1 MRRANPYRAFLLG
14 AVPLL
19 ALLALLIRSSA
30 LAGLALAFAVLVFRS
45 WRAAHARVRGI
56 GVAREVYPSA
66 FEDDVVPVDL
76 VVENR
81 SGRSALLLEVI
92 DAFGPS
98 LADRQALLE
107 PGPFPSPRRRR
118 LRYSATCSRGWGSY
132 ALGPVRVAA
141 ADSLGLFRAERAVGG
156 LDGFA
161 VFPRVYDV
169 QSLRPAGARG
179 SLSPQEAT
187 TGRPGQGA
195 LYLGVRE
202 FRPGD
207 ALRRVHWPATARRGS
222 PVVKEFERDLVPYST
237 LFVDLHRR
245 NRAGTG
251 RKSTFEYLVR
261 AAASLAWS
269 AERRGE
275 LSQLFAEGSQA
286 IFVPPGRGEV
296 HLTQLLFELIRGRQD
311 GATDLLELVARHR
324 DALPPG
330 STTYV
335 VSGTAALVEGAL
347 AEALAGLTARGV
359 RPLFLL
365 IDRDSFVPI
374 DRWPLP
380 REQARRRNAELAAF
394 LAARGAESAVL
405 EAEQDLAEEL
415 ARPDLF
421 AATA

>member
-1 MRRANPYRAFLLG
+1 VRRANPYRAFLLA

-19 ALLALLIRSSA
+19 ALVALLVRSSA
-30 LAGLALAFAVLVFRS
+30 LAGLALALAVLLWRS
-45 WRAAHARVRGI
+45 WRSAQARVRGI
-56 GVAREVYPSA
+56 AVAREVYPSA
-66 FEDDVVPVDL
+66 FEDDVVAVDL

-81 SGRSALLLEVI
+81 SGRTALLLEVI

-98 LADRQALLE
+98 LADRQGLLE

-118 LRYSATCSRGWGSY
+118 LRYSTTCSRGWGSHP
-132 ALGPVRVAA
+132 LGPIRVAA
-141 ADSLGLFRAERAVGG
+141 ADALGLFRAQRALGG

-169 QSLRPAGARG
+169 PALRSPGARG

-195 LYLGVRE
+195 LYLGVRD

-207 ALRRVHWPATARRGS
+207 ALRRVHWPATARRGA
-222 PVVKEFERDLVPYST
+222 PVVKEFELDLVPFST

-251 RKSTFEYLVR
+251 RKSTLEYAVR
-261 AAASLAWS
+261 ASASLAWS

-275 LSQLFAEGSQA
+275 LSQLFAEGA
-286 IFVPPGRGEV
+286 ETIFVPPGRGEI
-296 HLTQLLFELIRGRQD
+296 HLTQMLFELIRGRQE
-311 GATDLLELVARHR
+311 GGTELLELIARHR
-324 DALPPG
+324 DELPAG
-330 STTYV
+330 STACI
-335 VSGTAALVEGAL
+335 VSATAALDEGAL
-347 AEALAGLTARGV
+347 AEALAGLAARGV
-359 RPLFLL
+359 RPVFFL

-380 REQARRRNAELAAF
+380 REQARRRNAEVQSF
-394 LAARGAESAVL
+394 LAAHGAESAVL
-405 EAEQDLAEEL
+405 EAEQDLAAALE
-415 ARPDLF
+415 RPDLL